1 VARLAT
7 VNAAGDA
14 DLVPVTFAVVN
25 GDTLVTAVD
34 HKPKSTTALA
44 RLDNVRRHPVVTVL
58 VDHYSDD
65 WSSLWWVRLR
75 GPASVVDPGGA
86 GHAEAVDALA
96 ARYEQYRGR
105 PPAGPAIVVDVREV
119 RGWAAVGSGPDE

>member
-14 DLVPVTFAVVN
+14 DLVPVTFAIVD

-34 HKPKSTTALA
+34 HKPKSTIALA

-58 VDHYSDD
+58 VDHYVDD
-65 WSSLWWVRLR
+65 WSALWWVRLR

-86 GHAEAVDALA
+86 GHGEAVDALA
-96 ARYEQYRGR
+96 ARYAQYREQ
-105 PPAGPAIVVDVREV
+105 PPAGAAIVVDVREV
-119 RGWAAVGSGPDE
+119 RGWAAVGSRPDE

>member
-14 DLVPVTFAVVN
+14 DLVPVTFAIVT
-25 GDTLVTAVD
+25 GETLVTAVD

-58 VDHYSDD
+58 VDHYSND

-96 ARYEQYRGR
+96 ARYAQYRER
-105 PPAGPAIVVDVREV
+105 PPAGAAIVVDVREV